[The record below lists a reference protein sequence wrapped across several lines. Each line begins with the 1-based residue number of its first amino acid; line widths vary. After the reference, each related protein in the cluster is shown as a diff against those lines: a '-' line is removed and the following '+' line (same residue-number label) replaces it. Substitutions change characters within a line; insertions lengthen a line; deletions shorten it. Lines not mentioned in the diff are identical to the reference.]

1 MVFVVR
7 DKHCHGLQSFS
18 SVTSRAAGSLGSAY
32 LGSCLEYLLQI
43 SQVGMHVFQGGI
55 QGYVSSSFKVIFER
69 VDSANLHSVLCLP

>member
-1 MVFVVR
+1 MVFIVR

-55 QGYVSSSFKVIFER
+55 QGYVSSSFKVIFQREDR
-69 VDSANLHSVLCLP
+69 VKVCTI